1 MTWIVVAIVVF
12 IIGYTVITLQFRK
25 PNPSY
30 QPYHDLKSRGETH
43 NLLTAGFQRIVI
55 RAEQPAEAGGVA
67 ARAETLPQPG
77 GLPAAL
83 KDLLFDPPNLPAGY
97 REVRAPATVATLMP
111 CVIQFDCVQ
120 GDPHRQPGGAAIY
133 VRGETV
139 LIVPEYDPLNGDLRS
154 RRDPALVQLTIPA
167 GTLAPGRYSVSL
179 IGAEA
184 SAAWTLQVH

>member
-43 NLLTAGFQRIVI
+43 NLLTAGFQRIAI
-55 RAEQPAEAGGVA
+55 RAEQPAEAGGVV
-67 ARAETLPQPG
+67 ARAEILPQPG

-97 REVRAPATVATLMP
+97 SEVRAPATVATLMA

-139 LIVPEYDPLNGDLRS
+139 LIVPEYDPLDGDLRT

-184 SAAWTLQVH
+184 SAVWTLQVH